1 MQEQKLPARAAKEFR
16 QRGELPKTGRPF
28 PPEQS
33 SSNRIFA
40 AGILNYR
47 EADGGAFHDLDSW
60 TSITLNLARTGRAKE

>member
-1 MQEQKLPARAAKEFR
+1 
-16 QRGELPKTGRPF
+16 LPKTGRPF

-47 EADGGAFHDLDSW
+47 EADDGAFHDLDSW

>member
-47 EADGGAFHDLDSW
+47 EADDGGNSCDQCVFHS
-60 TSITLNLARTGRAKE
+60 TISSLNFHNA